1 VRTGRQIVDL
11 LHDHSFVGHVL
22 RTSTLAEFDLEIL
35 LTVYFTRDDRSEE
48 FLRSII
54 PHVTF
59 DRKIQILDQLPLRKK
74 LKTVSRVIPN
84 LRRLKKIRNLVAH
97 SAVISP
103 KRVKKLLENR
113 EIAQLLLLYPDS
125 LEEIS
130 RQIQRDFLYLANVKE
145 FRHMKNSTNPNAA
158 LFGAYKFLEEMTDV

>member
-1 VRTGRQIVDL
+1 MGRQIVDL
-11 LHDHSFVGHVL
+11 LSDHSFVGHVL
-22 RTSTLAEFDLEIL
+22 RTSSLAEFDLDIL

-48 FLRSII
+48 FLQSII

-74 LKTVSRVIPN
+74 LKTVSRITPN

-103 KRVKKLLENR
+103 KRVKKLLENHELAR
-113 EIAQLLLLYPDS
+113 LLLDYPDS

-130 RQIQRDFLYLANVKE
+130 RQIRRDFLYLANLKE
-145 FRHMKNSTNPNAA
+145 FRHKKDATSPNAA
-158 LFGAYKFLEEMTDV
+158 DFGAYKLLEEMTDV

>member
-1 VRTGRQIVDL
+1 VDL

-22 RTSTLAEFDLEIL
+22 RTSALAEFDLDIL

-48 FLRSII
+48 FLQSII
-54 PHVTF
+54 PNVTF
-59 DRKIQILDQLPLRKK
+59 DRKIQILEQLPLRKK

-103 KRVKKLLENR
+103 KKVEKLFQDNEVAR
-113 EIAQLLLLYPDS
+113 LLLDYPGS

-130 RQIQRDFLYLANVKE
+130 QQIRRDFLYLANLKE
-145 FRHMKNSTNPNAA
+145 FRHKKDATNLNAA
-158 LFGAYKFLEEMTDV
+158 DFGAYKFLEEMTDV